1 MNAEHNSFFAR
12 QSISRQSTYR
22 TGRIRFA
29 VALLLAATAASG
41 CGSQE
46 TGRSD
51 RTASAAGIEMKQA
64 FESTSSYA
72 PSSSTLANESS
83 TRSVDSA
90 QNIAKA
96 KGIADTASLV
106 TASKDAT
113 RKIIYKA
120 SLTLV
125 VDELSLAQQKL
136 TRLVKQSDGYIA
148 ETNISGATGAPRRGT
163 WTVRVPV
170 AQYESF
176 VSAASALGELQSAQS
191 DSDDVSEEYY
201 DLEARIK
208 NKKVE
213 ETRLVQHLLKST
225 GKLRE
230 ILLVEKEISRVRGE
244 IEQMQGRVRVLAN
257 LTSLTTVTITINE
270 IKNYLPPKPPTF
282 ATEIAR
288 TFNRSLG
295 NLGALAKQ
303 VLLSGVGAIPWL
315 LLLALVGVPMWRFLR
330 RRWNSTITLTSSPGD
345 D

>member
-1 MNAEHNSFFAR
+1 MNTEHNPFFAR
-12 QSISRQSTYR
+12 QSTSRQSTYR

-51 RTASAAGIEMKQA
+51 RTAAAAGIEMKQA
-64 FESTSSYA
+64 FESPSSYA
-72 PSSSTLANESS
+72 A
-83 TRSVDSA
+83 SA

-282 ATEIAR
+282 ATEIER

-303 VLLSGVGAIPWL
+303 VVLSGVGAIPWL
-315 LLLALVGVPMWRFLR
+315 LLLALVVVPMWRFLR
-330 RRWNSTITLTSSPGD
+330 RRWNSTITLISSPGD